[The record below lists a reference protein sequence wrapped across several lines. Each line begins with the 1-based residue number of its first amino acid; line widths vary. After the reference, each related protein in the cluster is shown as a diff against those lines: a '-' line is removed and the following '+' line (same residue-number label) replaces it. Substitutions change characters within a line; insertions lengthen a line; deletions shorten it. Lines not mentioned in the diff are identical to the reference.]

1 MTSEDTLPTEPFP
14 PRPPR
19 TTFSDGRTKPG
30 FFRQIAANRWAKP
43 LVRLLSI
50 AIALVVLVAIG
61 SSARAIPSASRSNGV
76 AQIIAPE
83 SPSASSAPV
92 AAPPA
97 PPTVT
102 SLPTTVVTAT
112 APGADRAKRATV
124 DDPVILNSASL
135 DDLERLPGI
144 GPKRAA
150 AILELRQKLG
160 RFRQVEDLM
169 RVKGVGRATLKK
181 LRPIIRLD

>member
-1 MTSEDTLPTEPFP
+1 MTRESHLVPE
-14 PRPPR
+14 
-19 TTFSDGRTKPG
+19 TTRASKPGARVSLG

-50 AIALVVLVAIG
+50 AVALVVLVAIG
-61 SSARAIPSASRSNGV
+61 SSARAVPSSTSLATGV
-76 AQIIAPE
+76 AQNAA
-83 SPSASSAPV
+83 SASSSANASSPPV
-92 AAPPA
+92 PSSA
-97 PPTVT
+97 VT
-102 SLPTTVVTAT
+102 SLPTTIVTA
-112 APGADRAKRATV
+112 APPSGDHAKRATV
-124 DDPVILNSASL
+124 DDPVILNNASL

>member
-1 MTSEDTLPTEPFP
+1 MSSE
-14 PRPPR
+14 R
-19 TTFSDGRTKPG
+19 TPLGI
-30 FFRQIAANRWAKP
+30 FRQIAANRWAKP

-50 AIALVVLVAIG
+50 ATALVVLVAIG
-61 SSARAIPSASRSNGV
+61 SSARAVPQTVAPVVITSAEATSSSTAPTASAIPSAT
-76 AQIIAPE
+76 A
-83 SPSASSAPV
+83 SAP
-92 AAPPA
+92 AMTPPA
-97 PPTVT
+97 AVEH
-102 SLPTTVVTAT
+102 
-112 APGADRAKRATV
+112 AKRATV
-124 DDPVILNSASL
+124 DDPVALNTATL

-181 LRPIIRLD
+181 LRPIVRLD